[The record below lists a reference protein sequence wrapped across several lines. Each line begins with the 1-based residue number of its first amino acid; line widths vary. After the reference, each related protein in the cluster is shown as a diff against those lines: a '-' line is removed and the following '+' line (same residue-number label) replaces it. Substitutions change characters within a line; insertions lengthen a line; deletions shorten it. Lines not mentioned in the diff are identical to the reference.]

1 MGKLSKKKY
10 GVLACMVLVLG
21 ISGCGVDKKKEDEN
35 AQAKAKKEVEK
46 VISDQVKAFNQ
57 KDTDDYMKTYSK
69 DIFAYD
75 VIKEENETLL
85 DEYDVKI
92 TIDRMQVLSIN
103 DKYATIE
110 AKTTAKNKDKSVD
123 YTDNVVKTRFVLE
136 KEKDKWVITSQGMLT
151 AETLDGESLL
161 KERTGKES

>member
-10 GVLACMVLVLG
+10 GVLACMVLALG

>member
-10 GVLACMVLVLG
+10 GVLTCMVFALG
-21 ISGCGVDKKKEDEN
+21 ISGCGVEKKKEDEN
-35 AQAKAKKEVEK
+35 AKAKKEVEK

-57 KDTDDYMKTYSK
+57 KDTDAYMKTYSK
-69 DIFAYD
+69 DIFVYD
-75 VIKEENETLL
+75 AIKEENENLL

-92 TIDRMQVLSIN
+92 TIDRMKVLSIN

-110 AKTTAKNKDKSVD
+110 AKTTAKNKDKSVE

-161 KERTGKES
+161 KERTKKES

>member
-10 GVLACMVLVLG
+10 GVLACMVLALG
-21 ISGCGVDKKKEDEN
+21 ISGCGVEKKKEDEN
-35 AQAKAKKEVEK
+35 AKAQKEVEK
-46 VISDQVKAFNQ
+46 VISDQVKAINQ
-57 KDTDDYMKTYSK
+57 KDSDAYMKTYSK
-69 DIFAYD
+69 DMFAYD
-75 VIKEENETLL
+75 AIKKENETLL

-110 AKTTAKNKDKSVD
+110 TKTTAKNKDKSVE

-151 AETLDGESLL
+151 AETLDGKSLL
-161 KERTGKES
+161 KERNGKES